1 MREFGQDYLY
11 RVSLEADSVWSRFSH
26 KKIKPI
32 YVVMSS
38 KDAARDYAERNLK
51 SGLKVKSISLIAK
64 QLAGNIFTGEIKD

>member
-11 RVSLEADSVWSRFSH
+11 RVSLEADSVWSKFSH
-26 KKIKPI
+26 KKVKPL

-38 KDAARDYAERNLK
+38 KETARDYAERNIR

-64 QLAGNIFTGEIKD
+64 QLAGSVFTGEIK